1 MKKKFLALVMTLSMV
16 LSLVPMTAL
25 AAEDGTATAIQEGQ
39 SVAAD
44 ATGNSTESDAATS
57 GSPGEDQNPGGND
70 TGDSGNSDGDTGN
83 KNPGETESGGS
94 FTPGTEGSGSTSS
107 GGGTEGGSTTEPT
120 KPATPKKAAKIGDKE
135 YPTVADA
142 IAAADGNEPIVLLR
156 DVTENITIN
165 KSLTL
170 DLSKFTLTGDAE
182 AAVVTISGDKS
193 QVTVQNGTI
202 TGGRNPQNGGGFAI
216 DSAVVRL
223 EDLTITGNETVG
235 GDSNGEVGGGG
246 IFALHADVSMQNV
259 TVSENSVTE
268 SRSDGGGIL
277 VRYGSLTMDGCHVE
291 GNTAPDC
298 GGGMILRHS
307 ELNAANSFFENNKA
321 KQGAGIY
328 FNDASGDAE
337 EGCSGKHEHL
347 ITDSTISG
355 NIASNIGG
363 GMYVGTTSNLTLRKS
378 KLLKNDGASQGGA
391 IVAYSAGTI
400 ELYGVSISENTAA
413 SGAGILALG
422 TVTCKPDIRL
432 LNGTAIDKNTATGYG
447 GGIYANESNINIAA
461 NSAVYNNTAATAGDD
476 LMFNAST
483 FTLPKAKDMSG
494 DRILSSDKAEIIGWY
509 HDGWFKWNA
518 AAKDGQ
524 GGYEQIDRWT
534 AETADEYT
542 PVEKDS
548 YAITL
553 KAAHPL
559 MYTLTYNVTGDA
571 PENYTAPKN
580 QTLKA
585 NEKYTVAAVPESVTG
600 TKDGVN
606 GTYSFSGWKTADG
619 TTLTGERELTGDV
632 TLYGVWTFTKK
643 SSSGGHRPSNPPVTI
658 PDDVPTGLNGKD
670 HYAYVVGYPD
680 GMVYPQKNITRA
692 EVATIFFR
700 LLKDETREAN
710 MTKSNSYN
718 DMKDGAWYTCAVST
732 LSKMGII
739 KGYEDGSFK
748 PDASISRAEFAAIA
762 ARFDPDGDKTPAT
775 FSDVS
780 SHWAKDEI
788 SIAANHGWIKG
799 YEDGSFKPDQKITRA
814 ETMTLVNRVLKRLP
828 ETKDDLHKDMK
839 TWPDN
844 QNESAWFYLAVQ
856 EATNS
861 HYQNLKKDGT
871 HEKWESM
878 RETRDWA
885 ALEK

>member
-25 AAEDGTATAIQEGQ
+25 ATEGNTASAIQEGQ

-83 KNPGETESGGS
+83 KNPG
-94 FTPGTEGSGSTSS
+94 GTEPAGPSTPDTGSGAEGGNTGTGGTTE
-107 GGGTEGGSTTEPT
+107 GGGTEGGGEIPSTPEASTD
-120 KPATPKKAAKIGDKE
+120 AAKIGATKYE
-135 YPTVADA
+135 TIAKA
-142 IAAADGNEPIVLLR
+142 IEAAESSNNTITLLR
-156 DVTENITIN
+156 DVKENITID

-170 DLSKFTLTGDAE
+170 DLAGFTLSGDGTKT
-182 AAVVTISGDKS
+182 VVSISGKEKDMD
-193 QVTVQNGTI
+193 VTVKNGTV
-202 TGGRNPQNGGGFAI
+202 TGGHATNGGGFDIQRGNIKIENCIIEKNTAKSAGGGVNIGGSANVTITGSEIRNNTAI
-216 DSAVVRL
+216 DSSGGAIYLASSWAYDGYYNCACEIVDTKLNNNSAKSGGALGMGASMYLYQNMHITASFTMSGKSEISSNTATTSLGAYGGGGVYLSGNGSRFIMNDGFITDNVAENSCGGAIFSQNWRGITL
-223 EDLTITGNETVG
+223 NGGSITGNSAKMHG
-235 GDSNGEVGGGG
+235 GAIYIANVNLRDNPLEDEVLNIATGVTITDNHCDGNGGG
-246 IFALHADVSMQNV
+246 IAALNGV
-259 TVSENSVTE
+259 TVK
-268 SRSDGGGIL
+268 I
-277 VRYGSLTMDGCHVE
+277 
-291 GNTAPDC
+291 
-298 GGGMILRHS
+298 
-307 ELNAANSFFENNKA
+307 A
-321 KQGAGIY
+321 K
-328 FNDASGDAE
+328 
-337 EGCSGKHEHL
+337 
-347 ITDSTISG
+347 
-355 NIASNIGG
+355 
-363 GMYVGTTSNLTLRKS
+363 
-378 KLLKNDGASQGGA
+378 
-391 IVAYSAGTI
+391 
-400 ELYGVSISENTAA
+400 
-413 SGAGILALG
+413 
-422 TVTCKPDIRL
+422 
-432 LNGTAIDKNTATGYG
+432 
-447 GGIYANESNINIAA
+447 
-461 NSAVYNNTAATAGDD
+461 NSALYNNTAKTIGDD
-476 LMFNAST
+476 VYSGSGNQLN
-483 FTLPKAKDMSG
+483 LPEATEMSG
-494 DRILSSDKAEIIGWY
+494 DLILSSDNVPITDWYYDGFKDASTRHRWGEEYSDLDIDATKANGVPTLKTGIYYEI
-509 HDGWFKWNA
+509 FK
-518 AAKDGQ
+518 
-524 GGYEQIDRWT
+524 
-534 AETADEYT
+534 
-542 PVEKDS
+542 PVEDFEGTI
-548 YAITL
+548 AL
-553 KAAHPL
+553 KAAHAQL
-559 MYTLTYNVTGDA
+559 FTLTYNVTGDL
-571 PENYTAPKN
+571 PEGYTAPAA
-580 QTLKA
+580 QRMLIDS
-585 NEKYTVAAVPESVTG
+585 EYTVAEVPASETG

-606 GTYSFSGWKTADG
+606 GTFTFAGWTDKDGKVLSGEQK
-619 TTLTGERELTGDV
+619 LTGDV

-680 GMVYPQKNITRA
+680 GLVYPQKNITRA

-732 LSKMGII
+732 LSKMGI
-739 KGYEDGSFK
+739 
-748 PDASISRAEFAAIA
+748 
-762 ARFDPDGDKTPAT
+762 
-775 FSDVS
+775 
-780 SHWAKDEI
+780 
-788 SIAANHGWIKG
+788 IKG